1 MRCISVHKSQ
11 RRLHKCT
18 CYREAPPPA
27 VHYSGS
33 WGCNYRRCRR
43 LFIPTR
49 YPTVALIIITL
60 KTQDSISKYK
70 ISGWFGRQ
78 MYLKQSW
85 RRFQSLGG
93 IIAPS
98 HTGQTASASKMCENR
113 AHWFDCAT
121 VCWDFP
127 SQLIRQ
133 RWTMLCRPI
142 KGRWTLERTRDN
154 LTFGQIQSS
163 RLHAFNILWNG
174 HFSGLE
180 PDNYSFYRK
189 INIPQ

>member
-1 MRCISVHKSQ
+1 MRCILAHKSQ
-11 RRLHKCT
+11 RRSHKCT
-18 CYREAPPPA
+18 CYREAPLLQCIIA
-27 VHYSGS
+27 DLEVAIIVAAAAFSFQH
-33 WGCNYRRCRR
+33 
-43 LFIPTR
+43 FIPPWHSSSSHSR
-49 YPTVALIIITL
+49 L
-60 KTQDSISKYK
+60 KIQFPNIKSLVDLE
-70 ISGWFGRQ
+70 G

-85 RRFQSLGG
+85 CRLQSLGG

-98 HTGQTASASKMCENR
+98 HTGQTATASKMCENR

-189 INIPQ
+189 